1 MSKRKQS
8 LSACLVCFECKIAF
22 NSGKK
27 ILDERV
33 DEKRIIR
40 DSVADPGC

>member
-22 NSGKK
+22 NSGKYS
-27 ILDERV
+27 LDERD
-33 DEKRIIR
+33 DEKK
-40 DSVADPGC
+40 DN